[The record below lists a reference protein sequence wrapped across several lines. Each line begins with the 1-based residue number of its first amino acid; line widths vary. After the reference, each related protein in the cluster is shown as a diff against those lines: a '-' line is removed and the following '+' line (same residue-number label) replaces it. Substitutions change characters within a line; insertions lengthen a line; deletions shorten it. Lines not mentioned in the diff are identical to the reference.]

1 MNLTALNLPRAP
13 LRLSRKNEVISV
25 FCVVRKKNLIL
36 TPEEWVR
43 QHIIHYFIHQ
53 LITPVGLISSEAG
66 IRVNTLDRRCDILVY
81 GNDKKVKVLVEC
93 KAPEIP
99 INEKVLHQIAQY
111 NSKIQAD
118 YLWLSNGIHHKFYF
132 VNKVENKLVEL
143 EGLPK
148 YSEM

>member
-25 FCVVRKKNLIL
+25 FCVVRKKNLVL

-43 QHIIHYFIHQ
+43 QHIIHYLIHQ
-53 LITPVGLISSEAG
+53 LETPVGLISSEAG
-66 IRVNTLDRRCDILVY
+66 IKVNTLDRRCDILVY
-81 GNDKKVKVLVEC
+81 GMDKKVKLLVEC
-93 KAPEIP
+93 KAPDIS

-132 VNKVENKLVEL
+132 LDRSLHKLVEL
-143 EGLPK
+143 DNLPI
-148 YSEM
+148 YGAM

>member
-53 LITPVGLISSEAG
+53 LVTPVGLISSEAG

-143 EGLPK
+143 ESLPI
-148 YSEM
+148 YRDM

>member
-43 QHIIHYFIHQ
+43 QHIIHYLIHH
-53 LITPVGLISSEAG
+53 LTTPVGLISSEAG
-66 IRVNTLDRRCDILVY
+66 IKVNNLDRRCDILVY

-93 KAPEIP
+93 KAPDIS

-118 YLWLSNGIHHKFYF
+118 YLWLSNGIQHKFYLI
-132 VNKVENKLVEL
+132 NKSENNLVEL
-143 EGLPK
+143 DGLPK

>member
-143 EGLPK
+143 EGLPL
-148 YSEM
+148 YHDM